1 MSEHTPKTPNGN
13 VSERDREIMRKQGRA
28 QAEANRG
35 MRPPG
40 TLKAA
45 LEAMHQI
52 AKLHGID
59 PRDYIDEWSDRES
72 HMAYLDAVHKKMA
85 RDRENEDRG
94 DDA

>member
-1 MSEHTPKTPNGN
+1 MSEHTPQKQSGR

-45 LEAMHQI
+45 LDAYSRPKLPLIPEEACHPFHAKAATDST
-52 AKLHGID
+52 AKL
-59 PRDYIDEWSDRES
+59 PPWQV
-72 HMAYLDAVHKKMA
+72 A
-85 RDRENEDRG
+85 
-94 DDA
+94 